1 MDLDKYSPIM
11 WGLCIAYIC
20 LTSCMAEKAPDSLEV
35 LGEEVLKKDKGLDIE
50 IKPVDKVK

>member
-1 MDLDKYSPIM
+1 
-11 WGLCIAYIC
+11 
-20 LTSCMAEKAPDSLEV
+20 MAEKAPDSLEV